1 MASSTE
7 NNNEELVKDLA
18 KSLQITSTLMQS
30 LLTEIRQN
38 STSLAVLKEK
48 LEALKDNVDGRSS
61 IVRNGKGTGSLVTRV
76 ALVEQ
81 SIKNIEETL
90 DEFNKELNEEVLTVQ
105 EKEEKDREYNREQNI
120 NKLKVAAVAIPGVV
134 SLILI
139 IIKMFMGEGV
149 E

>member
-48 LEALKDNVDGRSS
+48 LEALKDNVDGLSS
-61 IVRNGKGTGSLVTRV
+61 IVRNGNGTGSLVTRV

-81 SIKNIEETL
+81 SIKNIEESL
-90 DEFNKELNEEVLTVQ
+90 DDFNKELNEEVLTVQ
-105 EKEEKDREYNREQNI
+105 EKEEKDREFNREQNI